1 MTAMPKYAKTLQDD
15 PDDRVP
21 LKSAPVS
28 GMPITLQVTLG
39 EMDLEDAFRVTLPP
53 INVRTGVGGFLEQVF
68 GDDAS
73 AQDVI
78 RAGFDLKDN
87 PDLPEMYDAVFA
99 VFEDWRNGRC
109 SLHFFAN
116 QGPEVAL
123 SDELW
128 RHLKVRGSETV
139 ALLDLV
145 IEQRYR
151 PLDYAVEH
159 GYAESKENLLQ
170 WLQTHTLLYY
180 LDRDE
185 FKLEIDPK
193 SEADRRLLPIAHR
206 LSESDLIAP
215 SQETRSFEITPEGR
229 QVLANMI
236 EETEMHLDRYQ
247 VFEDVL
253 YDAESGSASFG
264 SGRGEDLRAPVYE
277 AEGLDPLRTVF
288 LLLLYDWGLD
298 GYQSDWRESITDGQF
313 YDYALASVVDHQ
325 NVDEADLESIIE
337 SGFAHVEEREE
348 QSRRL
353 AAQRQAAKGLA

>member
-1 MTAMPKYAKTLQDD
+1 MMATPKYAKTLEDD

-21 LKSAPVS
+21 LESAPLSETPV
-28 GMPITLQVTLG
+28 TLQVTLG
-39 EMDLEDAFRVTLPP
+39 EMDLEDAFRVTLPAM
-53 INVRTGVGGFLEQVF
+53 NVRTGVGGFLEQVF

-78 RAGFDLKDN
+78 RASFDLKDN
-87 PDLPEMYDAVFA
+87 PDLPEMYDAVFG

-116 QGPEVAL
+116 HGPEVAL
-123 SDELW
+123 SDELGQ
-128 RHLKVRGSETV
+128 HLRVGSETD

-159 GYAESKENLLQ
+159 GYAESKEDLLQ
-170 WLQTHTLLYY
+170 WLQTRTLLYY
-180 LDRDE
+180 LDRDK

-236 EETEMHLDRYQ
+236 EETETHLDRYE
-247 VFEDVL
+247 VFKDVL
-253 YDAESGSASFG
+253 YDVESGSASFG
-264 SGRGEDLRAPVYE
+264 SGRGQDLRAPVYE

-298 GYQSDWRESITDGQF
+298 GDQSDWRESINDGEF
-313 YDYALASVVDHQ
+313 YDYTLASVVDHQ

-337 SGFAHVEEREE
+337 SGFAYAEERQE

-353 AAQRQAAKGLA
+353 AAQRQATKGLA